1 MKTMTKQDIDG
12 MRCGKKTAS
21 GNSILM
27 GHKCHTYA
35 SQVPYLAGLNTILTK
50 AMLVTLLFL
59 GGGMVNDAWAATYTY
74 HIVDGSGKDI
84 ITATSTSGTLVA
96 PDEINSPWCDLTYWD
111 AATGGTQL
119 NAVPGSDAD
128 IYVRYTVKTAYERY
142 FNGTTCFEMNV
153 NGSVIW
159 AQRPNV
165 KAYNSRSN
173 TRDVIDTEY
182 YKYWRMEGDPYS
194 FRLYNARKGEGVN
207 PGPLSLLSDLDSG
220 TSDLEF
226 STSDGVYSDMMV
238 LYHTTSAN
246 PNNFAFRF
254 VNTTK
259 EIYLNSNN
267 PVKAWVTS
275 SRDNGG
281 NKITLTPKA
290 FVTYHLVSRDNT
302 VVFSYMQASND
313 ALTAAPALNSN
324 FISPAATNFHY
335 YTTQAKAYANTE
347 SSDITQLADAANSA
361 GHVYV
366 GYDYNPSNS
375 VTIGSKNYTVSFDGS
390 KLYSFCRNTDPTA
403 NTYLR
408 FSSATDNPKTDQS
421 YDGEDY
427 SLFRLN
433 SVDNSHP
440 DPYRFTIN
448 CEAFSDYHVSS
459 SYGNGNVAYHGGT
472 QNKQYNVDTEIQY
485 FSYLKDGKVI
495 AFAIDADDT
504 DDYNTYA
511 CYWNT
516 GEWFQFYGGNNSLMP
531 TIVDAVNL
539 GVYNNAVPII
549 FEEREKKVNATF
561 NIISIDHDGNG
572 GELLYTF
579 ACTGDAGGVIDI
591 PNQYKSPLAKNYK
604 FYTAEQFTI
613 SDGLYKLNPSATE
626 TTRFSTTDGS
636 VYYVKY
642 EYDDANSVT
651 MGSNTLK
658 IDLSG
663 NTIYKWNLQT
673 EASPQ
678 WQVTGS
684 TTATTQFNSK
694 NVTYIGVDQSHTETP
709 TTWTSNFLWTLEG
722 NDPYNF
728 VIRNVANPLYFY
740 SWQNGTGYPTSK
752 THKRIWNEAQAT
764 ASGAAFIKHW
774 ALLADNKLISED
786 AGDGYVI
793 FHHNDGWANGVLLA
807 NIASTSEAD
816 VLFSLPDL
824 VTYHVVNKSNA
835 IAISKTITP
844 ASGSIT
850 MPDDLKTPYI
860 TDNNNYKFF
869 STQADAYAYSSAA
882 NDAARTTAATKAI
895 SGTVHAG
902 QVIYV
907 GYYYDENAR
916 PSDLPILDGSVWYQ
930 MINNG
935 TKYWKGVWNSNLG
948 NTSPDKDTS
957 GGSQDEYLWKYTG
970 NDPYAIYVSNK
981 WLNNEHNGGN
991 DAELLRSGWNN
1002 GGFYHANYASG
1013 TPHGGTP
1020 HMILTAGVNDGSGNA
1035 YYNLAVS
1042 HPNGPMETTNYY
1054 VLSENCRGYQT
1065 DTPHPR
1071 YHNPN
1076 SKALL
1081 QFHAVAM
1088 GNFRFHLFTHISG
1101 TELVSDIT
1109 ADYSTTTNLVT
1120 LPSDLIRK
1128 FASSEGK
1135 YYTSYSEGAFSNAY
1149 TNYHDMWLNGTH
1161 QNEGEENEYVDIYV
1175 DYTTS
1180 QPFTVSTDYEH
1191 ATWYRTYNNNN
1202 HYARYDGSQ
1211 VTSGSDSYTV
1221 DYQFAFIGDPYEM
1234 KIISR
1239 QAGSGKYL
1247 GVAAGSSSGTVAN
1260 FIVDSGDPII
1270 TWELVD
1276 NGFAADEF
1284 ALRQYGTA
1292 SSPMYCAYSGGT
1304 TPLRLIS
1311 TTTRIKAVALPEFT
1325 YTFNIVDNTGR
1336 IAIKYTLKS
1345 SEKLKPTTPLASNY
1359 TAIPEAIRS
1368 PYIEGETLTFYS
1380 TATQRV
1386 DGESNPVTDADGR
1399 AVYDLSS
1406 AITQTPVTDNANI
1419 YVRYTNT
1426 TLATKPLHLRGVRGF
1441 DIKVN
1446 GGHYLYDNGSGT
1458 LTHDAST
1465 TNLNDRHHLWYF
1477 KGLDPYA
1484 VEVQNIGGEQ
1494 YLLHS
1499 ESPSAALTYGTDA
1512 AGRYFILMQYADF
1525 DDAPTN
1531 EVIRVELMAATG
1543 GDLGGATPA
1552 SYYSVGATGGT
1563 PNLYANAT
1571 GYEHGDATLK
1581 LLLTVGHVSVVYDI
1595 VDKQGKIVVA
1605 GIANESAVTPSLPE
1619 AWQSPLV
1626 KKYHYWNS
1634 SNFDISGTTYTLKTS
1649 QTEIEGIAEAAD
1661 GHVYV
1666 TYDVKTSSDDG
1677 YVDLNIGTDYTYRQA
1692 RSGTDATQVRRSTDW
1707 GTMYRLQFTSNAP
1720 YHLENGSDRED
1731 TNETASG
1738 THLYP
1743 YTNGDGP
1750 LYIYPES
1757 RWNTQKDAAA
1767 STRTRWTWFLLSQ
1780 TGDPYR
1786 VMITSWQN
1794 SHAYSGTNYY
1804 SFLRTYYN
1812 SELGAVVT
1820 NNITD
1825 DPRTVNSSGQQ
1836 IMPTE
1841 YMILNGTSSTG
1852 NYLLKTSELVNGDHQ
1867 TVNSFEQYWRNN
1879 PTVQRKLGMADAS
1892 GEPTDAQK
1900 ATLRPTWHNYNAYVN
1915 ATPWAGGSKS
1925 YSEDE
1930 HWFMTVNMGDG
1941 SFNLVPTEMDAAL
1954 VLIDQHGWE
1963 IMRRPVY
1970 KSASQADLYAASKV
1984 ELKKFN
1990 SPMVAKYHY
1999 YINASKQPGYH
2010 KYTVAAS
2017 NLQGTTP
2024 SLGDDYPQSYQG
2036 GMIRDLYVTYDVKP
2050 EYADGYDAET
2060 ATATAYLVKQGTQYA
2075 KDAGSLTI
2083 AKETISDITTVTDNA
2098 LLWYV
2103 LRNINIDEEMAYVYS
2118 DAVNGTKSKAETEAD
2133 YLTEGKNGFDPYNLQ
2148 IKNKSTGNY
2157 FKSNLSGSTLS
2168 SGSWTGTYSGSKTLT
2183 LGATLDAVAGE
2194 GHDNTTLAMTN
2205 ATFMAIDDGNGNIRL
2220 MPRFDHSVVQTDLA
2234 TLETRESAAAPVEDD
2249 GSGSTQTTLFQLA
2262 QAYTYIIMD
2271 NEGREALRYTS
2282 VGDAG
2287 PRVPLK
2293 FASPLATDFTFYRA
2307 KSGTG
2312 STTEYSN
2319 QLTTFSGISMGSDP
2333 IYVRYKYDPTTD
2345 ADGLLKGTWYNT
2357 KLNSNDVKVT
2367 TGGIAQETFTND
2379 AAHRWR
2385 FMQSAASDADPY
2397 AVTLWNGN
2405 SETESNR
2412 YIVMKPTDI
2421 AYALMQAGNSSTTEY
2436 KFLDGSSTPA
2446 ITSQADYAT
2455 LGTIATTK
2463 YLTLTSVLASN
2474 SVIFKII
2481 TNTGKVALTSEEIA
2495 VTAATQLSDVMP
2507 AWMKTPLLKNS
2518 AYVFYP
2524 AAIGNDDDGYTV
2536 KGISA
2541 KTASTL
2547 DNNVVYVRYNYNE
2560 STRQA
2565 VDKFRY
2571 SNMETANAPMSCEL
2585 DLSGTVPYIPTIICW
2600 NWSYVRDDATITQQ
2614 QDKDLRYHTENLLW
2628 YLTGNDPY
2636 EIQFVNAIYDNGK
2649 NGTKVLSAK
2658 TPSESGDAYMQILT
2672 MTDKDDSDSD
2682 YKHKTFMFLSGT
2694 SSAKTGYVLYATGEP
2709 TLIVREHGYT
2719 TANGTYYNYYT
2730 PFLYK
2735 DDKTYKERWYNNQE
2749 VNGTSNY
2756 FCFRPAITYH
2766 VITNK
2771 GVEAMSCVSSFNNKT
2786 VSIPERIQ
2794 SPLMNITDYTYYSE
2808 RPVWDGTKLT
2818 VNENSKV
2825 SANTAL
2831 TATAAKGIADIYV
2844 RYEYDRTTSPIYIH
2858 NDNKLPM
2865 PDDVTDDTWYLNT
2878 YAKTRDTG
2886 SSDYAMVK
2894 GLDLSGQTWY
2904 NMTDFMTPYGHR
2916 GTFTYY
2922 NGSSFTTTGASSGIM
2937 NTQRPTL
2944 SAKGMLWRF
2953 EGDDPYAIRIY
2964 NGATGSN
2971 TYVQGKEFALV
2982 KFYTNDYGKSGELF
2996 SYLPGAWWFVFM
3008 ETGNDTHLL
3017 RNDMT
3022 ILNAASSSYWDI
3034 YNKGFYYSINNNT
3047 FCPGFYKAPVARKYR
3062 YHAYNQTTG
3071 QWTWEATLEHDWLM
3085 PLVLEDE
3092 IARLYCKYEKNTVGT
3107 TDNVTGSNEFDT
3119 RAALEALDNAQF
3131 YSNASMTQRVFDEDE
3146 TTHEKTYDIY
3156 PAIDTDDIYDI
3167 YFKYQVDNEATVK
3180 LADKDLTLSDLTS
3193 TTAQIA
3199 TDVTNRKNDGIL
3211 KEDNIQAKWFYMVL
3225 DTDEN
3230 ISATGTGT
3238 GRTFTGKQQFLRR
3251 EDNGTVGWMNNDY
3264 ALHKNSVDNYNGW
3277 SYNRLAESYRQG
3289 ENEAFREG
3297 RWLWA
3302 FVGDDPYNLRVL
3314 NMESAVGVAAE
3325 GSGIYTLTGK
3335 ENCWTTIS
3343 EQTDETKDGA
3353 GNVTATTTTY
3363 PISIPTAEP
3372 TANNTW
3378 GIVQSNDF
3386 DNGEQTFNLLST
3398 AITKEQDGTTINLP
3412 LFWQMVTNSETK
3424 VDSVAGITRAK
3435 DRSNAIQLLPYT
3447 PTKYEDVK
3455 LVIRRKDEVNS
3466 YLSLKNGMTA
3476 DERLEYI
3483 ENKMTTGTNKLYF
3496 AAHDRK
3502 YVEGDVI
3509 DLDDRDHS
3517 LPVTVRRAFCDY
3529 TLYKSEEPFD
3539 VSGSS
3544 YTVKAGPYPTTEE
3557 TGEYDD
3563 DGRMIYKYTS
3573 DGTLSGTPAASA
3585 QAVYAS
3591 YVVTS
3596 DIFLKEHPTEAQVQE
3611 MADTND
3617 HVYFMDF
3624 PTNGLTHHAYFDPM
3638 STMYERTGNLKSKVD
3653 SETGTVRS
3661 EKKIWNGTEFVD
3673 DKDDATGWY
3682 NHYEYRTADN
3692 RMESVPEYLKWYFVG
3707 DPYKVQVYCTAGAWG
3722 NNNGNISNVWTAAN
3736 GITENKVVAANL
3748 CRFDESE
3755 TNFQFVLDCV
3765 HLRIPDYSNI
3775 DERATISPT
3784 DRRGNTLKDADG
3796 NPITYHNRHQNEP
3809 YYNDFTWECVPAA
3822 SDDPN
3827 AFALRFKEDN
3837 DLLQYRNVYYYLAH
3851 DGLKRTYTDGGT
3863 YPINLSYNP
3872 DNATH
3877 EKGDYKGY
3885 HTANDAN
3892 TVIKLVQPAKVYV
3905 TVNRTADSRYGAK
3918 TEVVKDELSE
3928 YYGLGETITEVPR
3941 HLQRKFV
3948 SYDWT
3953 DKTLTASNA
3962 TSDCN
3967 QPSGSTPIHQQ
3978 TINDLMDSPV
3988 AKEKI
3993 NPVFK
3998 FDVNYTVDDDTYD
4011 KEENKVV
4018 HYFTTKEN
4026 FENGNLEWIDM
4037 AVAGTNWLYFDKN
4050 QSDLKQ
4056 VSNYR
4061 TAVGDNTAS
4070 GWNDGLKGLHWALV
4084 GDPYDFTIVNRR
4096 RYEDGSHSDAQ
4107 WLAVTKTT
4115 IADWKG
4121 TVPNDSV
4128 IWTTSLKDYDT
4139 AVPSDAHS
4147 AATTP
4152 TAITDDAV
4160 NTHFALQMWKT
4171 GGDRDYFLRTSSLK
4185 TSDDDPSNNK
4195 AGNQTNNYW
4204 RMVAKQF
4211 EVDGSTDPKKYS
4223 YFEMV
4228 PFSLGAK
4235 GEYGNTAYTSTYSK
4249 TMAGLGVTQQKLD
4262 IRTAVAKDEDAAD
4275 NNCFD
4280 ADIEIVASDGTVR
4293 LFKEKMEI
4301 RYGDAIKSLPYSLQR
4316 YGCTYTCYVNY
4327 VSPSVKGTELTKFVE
4342 IDDDSEEYEALHN
4355 AMADAV
4361 EAHDADATKSPRVK
4375 LTYVYEV
4382 KDATQQ
4388 YFTTQDDASTDDYTW
4403 MNTYFQWMQPY
4414 SGSSVE
4420 VERRR
4425 TKFDHYVYDSNGL
4438 IIDEVWIE
4446 ETYTDVITNPETP
4459 IETKGYLNTHT
4470 SQEPVY
4476 ADNAVQS
4483 ESERQ
4488 KWSLVGDPYGF
4499 TMKNYA
4505 QYLKNDD
4512 ATVVTSG
4519 DAVTT
4524 QNYGD
4529 GQLFAYAIDEDGTP
4543 YLAIIDNLGNV
4554 TKLVDFEF
4562 SATSDKSLETVG
4574 DGVNQKDPTGNSL
4587 ATTYTKNGK
4596 TATVKPFYLASLIKY
4611 ADILVYHL
4619 VMAHQHSLDAEDKNS
4634 WTDGTS
4640 GTVDQKTGYDAN
4652 GSPTGVYSRLLEFL
4666 KYWGVRNN
4674 TSYLSNSD
4682 VTAAQISSDYET
4694 AIGSGNVSNVKTLLK
4709 QKGTL
4714 RNFLSYPVPD
4724 QEVSRVGI
4732 GNRPQLP
4739 WYMKRQFCTYYMYQK
4754 DVMRSAINY
4763 NDPLVVTKG
4772 GVQCYVWVNESAGVT
4787 DTIPTSQTKN
4797 SDWYKACNITWVS
4810 VRDVSYW
4817 KDAKSTTSPDSIYV
4831 VTANDV
4837 TTWSGTGHDI
4847 AEGNKKIIPSYY
4859 NEVVALQG
4867 KILDKLEDCHY
4878 NRKVLIDVVYEVNPE
4893 RFHFADRGRNTTAW
4907 YSMMTNN
4914 DVDGL
4919 MNFSYREGIGARQD
4933 KTHHYTNNY
4942 LWSPEG
4948 DPYGFVLRSR
4958 YATINGTGWDDVA
4971 VTTRGKL
4978 PKGKNESGLVYIDGS
4993 GDSTTYAESTELGTV
5008 DKVQATYTSRATSS
5022 GGIPF
5027 SNKRIIHRRTGQDGA
5042 TTDGATN
5049 AVYEMFVGSN
5059 KESFLMHP
5067 TAAWMDNSD
5076 SEHESYFLKHITST
5090 TSTGTIN
5097 GNAYEGHHAYLI
5109 KGNTKNLLNDAD
5121 ANWRLKATSEQLIP
5135 YFKRSGYVGGL
5146 QPLKAMDFTNQNYLS
5161 QLQQSIANNT
5171 DLDFTTVRK
5180 IQDLVY
5186 SGTFTDNTGATVA
5199 ETADRPIV
5207 SLLPMTFTSTNLV
5220 SMKPGYYR
5228 IQAFSEDALNTDG
5241 QDLAGD
5247 GSNIQGII
5255 GPRYISG
5262 YRFESEKT
5270 DPKDDKNNGGRW
5282 LHFLETDMEHS
5293 AIHTYADLLA
5303 IISNV
5308 DTQKGGTSDRDQIS
5322 HPAMAGNIEIP
5333 PTDFDPSSIFQF
5345 AQTTSAGGHLVY
5357 NIGTQGLKLW
5367 ARPGTSEVDAT
5378 TGTHEFGR
5386 TELVESESTPSA
5398 EEGYGTEGINWDDK
5412 FRLAD
5417 IGGAAMT
5424 LHTLKQETSDW
5435 DTDVAEN
5442 LKTNYI
5448 CIDRNHRYRI
5458 TCHTDNE
5465 MKEIGDHYTTDGY
5478 NGIQDTK
5485 WLLQPVGIH
5494 EDEYYHEM
5502 PLRVEVHQGGVKNQ
5516 EDLSAA
5522 DNDDPY
5528 YYGSLY
5534 VPFDAR
5540 LSRTTDAAFT
5550 LTTTPT
5556 SDASRIQMQ
5565 SVSQM
5570 NGMGNPQYVPSEWPV
5585 VIRTDKPTAVTLVN
5599 QDDTPYATRYYVNMY
5614 LPNDEPQPALAARS
5628 DIKLE
5633 GKYLEQSITTDE
5645 RVMVFGLPFKDHAET
5660 HNDADV
5666 SHHEYNTL
5674 KHVGWYSNDNW
5685 ARAEENGSDIFS
5697 EYKPHEDSYASTAT
5711 VATVATDAQRSN
5723 KYVYHNKVYL
5733 LTSLAG
5739 EVTPTRHIVAL
5750 FDDEDWPE
5758 EEDDKPIS
5766 DDVTRSN
5773 VPWPCDVYD
5782 LQGRKV
5788 AENETPQT
5796 LLVNHPGLTK
5806 GVYIF
5811 GGRKVVVK

>member
-1 MKTMTKQDIDG
+1 M
-12 MRCGKKTAS
+12 
-21 GNSILM
+21 
-27 GHKCHTYA
+27 
-35 SQVPYLAGLNTILTK
+35 
-50 AMLVTLLFL
+50 
-59 GGGMVNDAWAATYTY
+59 
-74 HIVDGSGKDI
+74 
-84 ITATSTSGTLVA
+84 
-96 PDEINSPWCDLTYWD
+96 
-111 AATGGTQL
+111 
-119 NAVPGSDAD
+119 
-128 IYVRYTVKTAYERY
+128 
-142 FNGTTCFEMNV
+142 
-153 NGSVIW
+153 
-159 AQRPNV
+159 
-165 KAYNSRSN
+165 
-173 TRDVIDTEY
+173 
-182 YKYWRMEGDPYS
+182 
-194 FRLYNARKGEGVN
+194 
-207 PGPLSLLSDLDSG
+207 
-220 TSDLEF
+220 
-226 STSDGVYSDMMV
+226 
-238 LYHTTSAN
+238 
-246 PNNFAFRF
+246 
-254 VNTTK
+254 
-259 EIYLNSNN
+259 
-267 PVKAWVTS
+267 
-275 SRDNGG
+275 
-281 NKITLTPKA
+281 
-290 FVTYHLVSRDNT
+290 
-302 VVFSYMQASND
+302 
-313 ALTAAPALNSN
+313 
-324 FISPAATNFHY
+324 
-335 YTTQAKAYANTE
+335 
-347 SSDITQLADAANSA
+347 
-361 GHVYV
+361 
-366 GYDYNPSNS
+366 
-375 VTIGSKNYTVSFDGS
+375 
-390 KLYSFCRNTDPTA
+390 
-403 NTYLR
+403 
-408 FSSATDNPKTDQS
+408 
-421 YDGEDY
+421 
-427 SLFRLN
+427 
-433 SVDNSHP
+433 
-440 DPYRFTIN
+440 
-448 CEAFSDYHVSS
+448 
-459 SYGNGNVAYHGGT
+459 
-472 QNKQYNVDTEIQY
+472 
-485 FSYLKDGKVI
+485 
-495 AFAIDADDT
+495 
-504 DDYNTYA
+504 
-511 CYWNT
+511 
-516 GEWFQFYGGNNSLMP
+516 
-531 TIVDAVNL
+531 
-539 GVYNNAVPII
+539 
-549 FEEREKKVNATF
+549 
-561 NIISIDHDGNG
+561 
-572 GELLYTF
+572 
-579 ACTGDAGGVIDI
+579 
-591 PNQYKSPLAKNYK
+591 
-604 FYTAEQFTI
+604 
-613 SDGLYKLNPSATE
+613 
-626 TTRFSTTDGS
+626 
-636 VYYVKY
+636 
-642 EYDDANSVT
+642 
-651 MGSNTLK
+651 
-658 IDLSG
+658 
-663 NTIYKWNLQT
+663 
-673 EASPQ
+673 
-678 WQVTGS
+678 
-684 TTATTQFNSK
+684 
-694 NVTYIGVDQSHTETP
+694 
-709 TTWTSNFLWTLEG
+709 
-722 NDPYNF
+722 
-728 VIRNVANPLYFY
+728 
-740 SWQNGTGYPTSK
+740 
-752 THKRIWNEAQAT
+752 
-764 ASGAAFIKHW
+764 
-774 ALLADNKLISED
+774 
-786 AGDGYVI
+786 
-793 FHHNDGWANGVLLA
+793 
-807 NIASTSEAD
+807 
-816 VLFSLPDL
+816 
-824 VTYHVVNKSNA
+824 
-835 IAISKTITP
+835 
-844 ASGSIT
+844 
-850 MPDDLKTPYI
+850 
-860 TDNNNYKFF
+860 
-869 STQADAYAYSSAA
+869 
-882 NDAARTTAATKAI
+882 
-895 SGTVHAG
+895 
-902 QVIYV
+902 
-907 GYYYDENAR
+907 
-916 PSDLPILDGSVWYQ
+916 
-930 MINNG
+930 
-935 TKYWKGVWNSNLG
+935 
-948 NTSPDKDTS
+948 
-957 GGSQDEYLWKYTG
+957 
-970 NDPYAIYVSNK
+970 
-981 WLNNEHNGGN
+981 
-991 DAELLRSGWNN
+991 
-1002 GGFYHANYASG
+1002 
-1013 TPHGGTP
+1013 
-1020 HMILTAGVNDGSGNA
+1020 
-1035 YYNLAVS
+1035 
-1042 HPNGPMETTNYY
+1042 
-1054 VLSENCRGYQT
+1054 
-1065 DTPHPR
+1065 
-1071 YHNPN
+1071 
-1076 SKALL
+1076 
-1081 QFHAVAM
+1081 
-1088 GNFRFHLFTHISG
+1088 
-1101 TELVSDIT
+1101 
-1109 ADYSTTTNLVT
+1109 
-1120 LPSDLIRK
+1120 
-1128 FASSEGK
+1128 
-1135 YYTSYSEGAFSNAY
+1135 
-1149 TNYHDMWLNGTH
+1149 
-1161 QNEGEENEYVDIYV
+1161 
-1175 DYTTS
+1175 
-1180 QPFTVSTDYEH
+1180 
-1191 ATWYRTYNNNN
+1191 
-1202 HYARYDGSQ
+1202 
-1211 VTSGSDSYTV
+1211 
-1221 DYQFAFIGDPYEM
+1221 
-1234 KIISR
+1234 
-1239 QAGSGKYL
+1239 
-1247 GVAAGSSSGTVAN
+1247 
-1260 FIVDSGDPII
+1260 
-1270 TWELVD
+1270 
-1276 NGFAADEF
+1276 
-1284 ALRQYGTA
+1284 
-1292 SSPMYCAYSGGT
+1292 
-1304 TPLRLIS
+1304 
-1311 TTTRIKAVALPEFT
+1311 
-1325 YTFNIVDNTGR
+1325 
-1336 IAIKYTLKS
+1336 
-1345 SEKLKPTTPLASNY
+1345 
-1359 TAIPEAIRS
+1359 
-1368 PYIEGETLTFYS
+1368 
-1380 TATQRV
+1380 
-1386 DGESNPVTDADGR
+1386 
-1399 AVYDLSS
+1399 
-1406 AITQTPVTDNANI
+1406 
-1419 YVRYTNT
+1419 
-1426 TLATKPLHLRGVRGF
+1426 
-1441 DIKVN
+1441 
-1446 GGHYLYDNGSGT
+1446 
-1458 LTHDAST
+1458 
-1465 TNLNDRHHLWYF
+1465 
-1477 KGLDPYA
+1477 
-1484 VEVQNIGGEQ
+1484 
-1494 YLLHS
+1494 
-1499 ESPSAALTYGTDA
+1499 
-1512 AGRYFILMQYADF
+1512 
-1525 DDAPTN
+1525 
-1531 EVIRVELMAATG
+1531 
-1543 GDLGGATPA
+1543 
-1552 SYYSVGATGGT
+1552 
-1563 PNLYANAT
+1563 
-1571 GYEHGDATLK
+1571 
-1581 LLLTVGHVSVVYDI
+1581 
-1595 VDKQGKIVVA
+1595 
-1605 GIANESAVTPSLPE
+1605 
-1619 AWQSPLV
+1619 
-1626 KKYHYWNS
+1626 
-1634 SNFDISGTTYTLKTS
+1634 
-1649 QTEIEGIAEAAD
+1649 
-1661 GHVYV
+1661 
-1666 TYDVKTSSDDG
+1666 
-1677 YVDLNIGTDYTYRQA
+1677 
-1692 RSGTDATQVRRSTDW
+1692 
-1707 GTMYRLQFTSNAP
+1707 
-1720 YHLENGSDRED
+1720 
-1731 TNETASG
+1731 
-1738 THLYP
+1738 
-1743 YTNGDGP
+1743 
-1750 LYIYPES
+1750 
-1757 RWNTQKDAAA
+1757 
-1767 STRTRWTWFLLSQ
+1767 
-1780 TGDPYR
+1780 
-1786 VMITSWQN
+1786 
-1794 SHAYSGTNYY
+1794 
-1804 SFLRTYYN
+1804 
-1812 SELGAVVT
+1812 
-1820 NNITD
+1820 
-1825 DPRTVNSSGQQ
+1825 
-1836 IMPTE
+1836 
-1841 YMILNGTSSTG
+1841 
-1852 NYLLKTSELVNGDHQ
+1852 
-1867 TVNSFEQYWRNN
+1867 
-1879 PTVQRKLGMADAS
+1879 
-1892 GEPTDAQK
+1892 
-1900 ATLRPTWHNYNAYVN
+1900 
-1915 ATPWAGGSKS
+1915 
-1925 YSEDE
+1925 
-1930 HWFMTVNMGDG
+1930 
-1941 SFNLVPTEMDAAL
+1941 
-1954 VLIDQHGWE
+1954 
-1963 IMRRPVY
+1963 
-1970 KSASQADLYAASKV
+1970 
-1984 ELKKFN
+1984 
-1990 SPMVAKYHY
+1990 
-1999 YINASKQPGYH
+1999 
-2010 KYTVAAS
+2010 
-2017 NLQGTTP
+2017 
-2024 SLGDDYPQSYQG
+2024 
-2036 GMIRDLYVTYDVKP
+2036 
-2050 EYADGYDAET
+2050 
-2060 ATATAYLVKQGTQYA
+2060 
-2075 KDAGSLTI
+2075 
-2083 AKETISDITTVTDNA
+2083 
-2098 LLWYV
+2098 
-2103 LRNINIDEEMAYVYS
+2103 
-2118 DAVNGTKSKAETEAD
+2118 
-2133 YLTEGKNGFDPYNLQ
+2133 
-2148 IKNKSTGNY
+2148 
-2157 FKSNLSGSTLS
+2157 
-2168 SGSWTGTYSGSKTLT
+2168 
-2183 LGATLDAVAGE
+2183 
-2194 GHDNTTLAMTN
+2194 
-2205 ATFMAIDDGNGNIRL
+2205 
-2220 MPRFDHSVVQTDLA
+2220 
-2234 TLETRESAAAPVEDD
+2234 
-2249 GSGSTQTTLFQLA
+2249 
-2262 QAYTYIIMD
+2262 
-2271 NEGREALRYTS
+2271 
-2282 VGDAG
+2282 
-2287 PRVPLK
+2287 
-2293 FASPLATDFTFYRA
+2293 
-2307 KSGTG
+2307 
-2312 STTEYSN
+2312 
-2319 QLTTFSGISMGSDP
+2319 
-2333 IYVRYKYDPTTD
+2333 
-2345 ADGLLKGTWYNT
+2345 
-2357 KLNSNDVKVT
+2357 
-2367 TGGIAQETFTND
+2367 
-2379 AAHRWR
+2379 
-2385 FMQSAASDADPY
+2385 
-2397 AVTLWNGN
+2397 
-2405 SETESNR
+2405 
-2412 YIVMKPTDI
+2412 
-2421 AYALMQAGNSSTTEY
+2421 
-2436 KFLDGSSTPA
+2436 
-2446 ITSQADYAT
+2446 
-2455 LGTIATTK
+2455 
-2463 YLTLTSVLASN
+2463 
-2474 SVIFKII
+2474 
-2481 TNTGKVALTSEEIA
+2481 
-2495 VTAATQLSDVMP
+2495 
-2507 AWMKTPLLKNS
+2507 
-2518 AYVFYP
+2518 
-2524 AAIGNDDDGYTV
+2524 
-2536 KGISA
+2536 
-2541 KTASTL
+2541 
-2547 DNNVVYVRYNYNE
+2547 
-2560 STRQA
+2560 
-2565 VDKFRY
+2565 
-2571 SNMETANAPMSCEL
+2571 
-2585 DLSGTVPYIPTIICW
+2585 
-2600 NWSYVRDDATITQQ
+2600 
-2614 QDKDLRYHTENLLW
+2614 
-2628 YLTGNDPY
+2628 
-2636 EIQFVNAIYDNGK
+2636 
-2649 NGTKVLSAK
+2649 
-2658 TPSESGDAYMQILT
+2658 
-2672 MTDKDDSDSD
+2672 
-2682 YKHKTFMFLSGT
+2682 
-2694 SSAKTGYVLYATGEP
+2694 
-2709 TLIVREHGYT
+2709 
-2719 TANGTYYNYYT
+2719 
-2730 PFLYK
+2730 
-2735 DDKTYKERWYNNQE
+2735 
-2749 VNGTSNY
+2749 
-2756 FCFRPAITYH
+2756 
-2766 VITNK
+2766 
-2771 GVEAMSCVSSFNNKT
+2771 
-2786 VSIPERIQ
+2786 
-2794 SPLMNITDYTYYSE
+2794 
-2808 RPVWDGTKLT
+2808 
-2818 VNENSKV
+2818 
-2825 SANTAL
+2825 
-2831 TATAAKGIADIYV
+2831 
-2844 RYEYDRTTSPIYIH
+2844 
-2858 NDNKLPM
+2858 
-2865 PDDVTDDTWYLNT
+2865 
-2878 YAKTRDTG
+2878 
-2886 SSDYAMVK
+2886 
-2894 GLDLSGQTWY
+2894 
-2904 NMTDFMTPYGHR
+2904 
-2916 GTFTYY
+2916 
-2922 NGSSFTTTGASSGIM
+2922 
-2937 NTQRPTL
+2937 
-2944 SAKGMLWRF
+2944 
-2953 EGDDPYAIRIY
+2953 
-2964 NGATGSN
+2964 
-2971 TYVQGKEFALV
+2971 
-2982 KFYTNDYGKSGELF
+2982 
-2996 SYLPGAWWFVFM
+2996 
-3008 ETGNDTHLL
+3008 
-3017 RNDMT
+3017 
-3022 ILNAASSSYWDI
+3022 
-3034 YNKGFYYSINNNT
+3034 
-3047 FCPGFYKAPVARKYR
+3047 
-3062 YHAYNQTTG
+3062 
-3071 QWTWEATLEHDWLM
+3071 
-3085 PLVLEDE
+3085 
-3092 IARLYCKYEKNTVGT
+3092 
-3107 TDNVTGSNEFDT
+3107 
-3119 RAALEALDNAQF
+3119 
-3131 YSNASMTQRVFDEDE
+3131 
-3146 TTHEKTYDIY
+3146 
-3156 PAIDTDDIYDI
+3156 
-3167 YFKYQVDNEATVK
+3167 
-3180 LADKDLTLSDLTS
+3180 
-3193 TTAQIA
+3193 
-3199 TDVTNRKNDGIL
+3199 
-3211 KEDNIQAKWFYMVL
+3211 
-3225 DTDEN
+3225 
-3230 ISATGTGT
+3230 
-3238 GRTFTGKQQFLRR
+3238 
-3251 EDNGTVGWMNNDY
+3251 
-3264 ALHKNSVDNYNGW
+3264 
-3277 SYNRLAESYRQG
+3277 
-3289 ENEAFREG
+3289 
-3297 RWLWA
+3297 
-3302 FVGDDPYNLRVL
+3302 
-3314 NMESAVGVAAE
+3314 
-3325 GSGIYTLTGK
+3325 
-3335 ENCWTTIS
+3335 
-3343 EQTDETKDGA
+3343 
-3353 GNVTATTTTY
+3353 
-3363 PISIPTAEP
+3363 
-3372 TANNTW
+3372 
-3378 GIVQSNDF
+3378 
-3386 DNGEQTFNLLST
+3386 
-3398 AITKEQDGTTINLP
+3398 
-3412 LFWQMVTNSETK
+3412 
-3424 VDSVAGITRAK
+3424 
-3435 DRSNAIQLLPYT
+3435 
-3447 PTKYEDVK
+3447 
-3455 LVIRRKDEVNS
+3455 
-3466 YLSLKNGMTA
+3466 
-3476 DERLEYI
+3476 
-3483 ENKMTTGTNKLYF
+3483 
-3496 AAHDRK
+3496 
-3502 YVEGDVI
+3502 
-3509 DLDDRDHS
+3509 
-3517 LPVTVRRAFCDY
+3517 
-3529 TLYKSEEPFD
+3529 
-3539 VSGSS
+3539 
-3544 YTVKAGPYPTTEE
+3544 
-3557 TGEYDD
+3557 
-3563 DGRMIYKYTS
+3563 
-3573 DGTLSGTPAASA
+3573 
-3585 QAVYAS
+3585 
-3591 YVVTS
+3591 
-3596 DIFLKEHPTEAQVQE
+3596 
-3611 MADTND
+3611 
-3617 HVYFMDF
+3617 
-3624 PTNGLTHHAYFDPM
+3624 
-3638 STMYERTGNLKSKVD
+3638 
-3653 SETGTVRS
+3653 
-3661 EKKIWNGTEFVD
+3661 
-3673 DKDDATGWY
+3673 
-3682 NHYEYRTADN
+3682 
-3692 RMESVPEYLKWYFVG
+3692 
-3707 DPYKVQVYCTAGAWG
+3707 
-3722 NNNGNISNVWTAAN
+3722 
-3736 GITENKVVAANL
+3736 
-3748 CRFDESE
+3748 
-3755 TNFQFVLDCV
+3755 
-3765 HLRIPDYSNI
+3765 
-3775 DERATISPT
+3775 
-3784 DRRGNTLKDADG
+3784 
-3796 NPITYHNRHQNEP
+3796 
-3809 YYNDFTWECVPAA
+3809 
-3822 SDDPN
+3822 
-3827 AFALRFKEDN
+3827 
-3837 DLLQYRNVYYYLAH
+3837 
-3851 DGLKRTYTDGGT
+3851 
-3863 YPINLSYNP
+3863 
-3872 DNATH
+3872 
-3877 EKGDYKGY
+3877 
-3885 HTANDAN
+3885 
-3892 TVIKLVQPAKVYV
+3892 
-3905 TVNRTADSRYGAK
+3905 
-3918 TEVVKDELSE
+3918 
-3928 YYGLGETITEVPR
+3928 GETITEVPR

-5207 SLLPMTFTSTNLV
+5207 TLLPMTFTSTNLV